1 MNPAQFSY
9 DGRFPPRAHTRL
21 GRGAIWM
28 LIALALALGAPSIA
42 AAHDGAAAEEH
53 AAEDSVALED
63 AATESRLADAT
74 VTRSAAD
81 ASAAVA
87 AVVGNE
93 GDVGQWGPVVDW
105 PVVGIHVALF
115 SNGKV
120 LAWDASNLND
130 QSYTKTTDHTFT
142 RATVFDPATGT
153 QTAAWV
159 SGHNIFCAG
168 LAHLTDGVLFTA
180 GGNADQFSNGIVN
193 TYTFNPA
200 SNSWTLGADMQYPRW
215 YPSVTPLTNGEMLIT
230 GGRPWLPEARRTDG
244 SIRTLSEAWMDVPF
258 YPWMDVA
265 SDGRVF
271 YSGPDDNLRKLDTA
285 GTGTWQSLG
294 PRGDGENRDYGSHAL
309 YDIGKILVAGGGPSS
324 RTARTIDMNG
334 TTPQVSTTSPMAFG
348 RRQFNLTTLADG
360 TVLATGGNSTGAHYI
375 DMNGGVY
382 QAELWNPATGQW
394 KTLAA
399 EQVTRQYHS
408 SALLLADGR
417 VLSSGG
423 GICDDCDTVGYLGK
437 NAQIFTPPY
446 LFKKDGSGE
455 LAPRPQISAAPS
467 ALPYGAAFQISTPNS
482 ASIRK
487 VALLRLGAVTHSV
500 NFEQRYVPLSFSAGD
515 GQLTATVPQNAN
527 VTPPGVYMLFIVD
540 GAGVPSVAKM
550 VRIASD
556 APPPP
561 PPPSNHPPTA
571 SITSPA
577 DGATFP
583 YKPTITISATA
594 NDPDG
599 TVTTVEFL
607 DGTTVLGR
615 DTSAPYSD
623 TWRNAASGSHVL
635 RVRATD
641 NKGAVTTSTP
651 VSITVQPRR

>member
-1 MNPAQFSY
+1 MRARTRE
-9 DGRFPPRAHTRL
+9 GRTGFWLVIAFCF
-21 GRGAIWM
+21 
-28 LIALALALGAPSIA
+28 ALAAPGVA
-42 AAHDGAAAEEH
+42 AAHEAASGEGHAEQ
-53 AAEDSVALED
+53 DSVALMD
-63 AATESRLADAT
+63 AATESRLADET
-74 VTRSAAD
+74 VARSSAD
-81 ASAAVA
+81 ATAAAA

-93 GDVGQWGPVVDW
+93 GEVGQWGPLTDW

-115 SNGKV
+115 SDGKV

-168 LAHLTDGVLFTA
+168 LAHLTDGTLFTA

-193 TYTFNPA
+193 TYTFSPA
-200 SNSWTLGADMQYPRW
+200 SNAWTLGADMQYPRW

-244 SIRTLSEAWMDVPF
+244 SLRTLSEAWMDVPF

-265 SDGRVF
+265 PDGRVF
-271 YSGPDDNLRKLDTA
+271 YSGPDDNLRKLDPA
-285 GTGTWQSLG
+285 GTGTWQSFG

-309 YDIGKILVAGGGPSS
+309 YDVGKILVAGGGPSS

-360 TVLATGGNSTGAHYI
+360 TVLATGGNSTGTHYI

-446 LFKKDGSGE
+446 LFKKDGSGQ

-467 ALPYGAAFQISTPNS
+467 ALPYGATFQISTANS

-500 NFEQRYVPLSFSAGD
+500 NFEQRYVPLPFSAGA

-527 VTPPGVYMLFIVD
+527 VAPPGVYMLFIVD
-540 GAGVPSVAKM
+540 DAGVPSVSKM
-550 VRIASD
+550 VRISSD

-561 PPPSNHPPTA
+561 PPPPPSNQPPSA

-577 DGATFP
+577 EGAVFP
-583 YKPTITISATA
+583 WKPTITITA
-594 NDPDG
+594 AASDPDG
-599 TVTTVEFL
+599 SVTAVEFR
-607 DGTTVLGR
+607 DGTSVLGR
-615 DTSAPYSD
+615 DTSAPYSY
-623 TWRNAASGSHVL
+623 TWRNAPPGKHILS
-635 RVRATD
+635 VRATD
-641 NKGAVTTSTP
+641 NRGAVTTSAP
-651 VSITVQPRR
+651 VNITVQPKG